1 MVKRWWIAGLLFLTA
16 CPGESGPTFLGTPGQ
31 PQAARLDSNLFFMP
45 TRIDGRDAPHL
56 LVDTGAPTV
65 VVDPTLAGV
74 DRGYQEAASFE
85 MLGLEYTDFG
95 YVADTLIASDM
106 GDYVAGGVI
115 GCTAFCT
122 FDTSF
127 DYRAE
132 TVTLAGPGAPS
143 DTIESHVIDVSLEG
157 GGLTRDPVTDTTFEV
172 PTSRVLVSAVVEG
185 RPLTLLVDSGASVT
199 VLRAALVEEL
209 LADGRPTL
217 EATASGMFGMD
228 QSILFRLRSMS
239 VGGADVPDV
248 IAARSDGFEG
258 LLDGISEETGTTI
271 DGALGGTALRE
282 FHVTVAYDAQ
292 QLLLDR
298 YPNRDHVRDEATRI
312 GILIAQPTAT
322 NVPVGQ
328 VIEGSDAEAQGVAV
342 GDRIVAIDGVSVAGL
357 NVGEVAYLLAGTK
370 GATRT
375 VQFGCD
381 GCGGF
386 TGTRTID
393 VDYDVLELP

>member
-1 MVKRWWIAGLLFLTA
+1 MSRLSLLSCLLFLTA
-16 CPGESGPTFLGTPGQ
+16 CPGESGPMFLGTPGE

-45 TRIDGRDAPHL
+45 TRIDGRDTPHL

-65 VVDPTLAGV
+65 VMDPTLAELE
-74 DRGYQEAASFE
+74 RGYQTAASFE
-85 MLGLEYTDFG
+85 MLGLEYQEFAF
-95 YVADTLIASDM
+95 VADSLLASDM

-122 FDTSF
+122 FDVSF

-132 TVTLAGPGAPS
+132 TVTLDGVGRIDDAS
-143 DTIESHVIDVSLEG
+143 ETHVIDVALEG
-157 GGLTRDPVTDTTFEV
+157 GGLTRDPTTEEVFEV
-172 PTSRVLVSAVVEG
+172 PTSRVMVSAMVEG
-185 RPLTLLVDSGASVT
+185 RPLSLLVDSGASVT
-199 VLRAALVEEL
+199 VLRASLVEEL

-217 EATASGMFGMD
+217 EATAMGMFGMD
-228 QSILFRLRSMS
+228 QSVLFRLRSMS

-248 IAARSDGFEG
+248 IAARSDGFER
-258 LLDGISEETGTTI
+258 LLDGIAEETGMAV

-282 FHVTVAYDAQ
+282 FFVTVDYDAE
-292 QLLLDR
+292 QLRLDR

-312 GILIAQPTAT
+312 GILVAQPEAT
-322 NVPVGQ
+322 NVPVGE
-328 VIEGSDAEAQGVAV
+328 VIAGTDAEAQGVQV

-357 NVGEVAYLLAGTK
+357 SLSEIAYLLAGTR
-370 GATRT
+370 GAVRS

-386 TGTRTID
+386 TGTRAID
-393 VDYDVLELP
+393 VDYDALQLP